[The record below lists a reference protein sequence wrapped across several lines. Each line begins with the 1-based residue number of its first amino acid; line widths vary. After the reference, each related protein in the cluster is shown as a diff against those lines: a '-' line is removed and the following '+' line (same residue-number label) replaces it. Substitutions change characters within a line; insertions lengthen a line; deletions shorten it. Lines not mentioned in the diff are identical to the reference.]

1 MSKVWVFAI
10 AAMLLGVAAFIS
22 ALAAQSPISL
32 AAWFVV
38 PFAAASVASYVAPRV
53 NFKVG
58 MLTAIPSGILLF
70 TASHIAGR
78 LGLADALDGI
88 GTAIAVVFSAPVI
101 AACAAA
107 GAFFGKHL
115 SGGRNA

>member
-1 MSKVWVFAI
+1 MSKAWIFAI
-10 AAMLLGVAAFIS
+10 VAMLLGVAAFIS
-22 ALAAQSPISL
+22 ALAGHSPLSL
-32 AAWFVV
+32 AVWFVV
-38 PFAAASVASYVAPRV
+38 PFAAAAVASYVAPRA

-58 MLTAIPSGILLF
+58 MLTVIPSGILLF

-78 LGLADALDGI
+78 FGLADALDGI
-88 GTAIAVVFSAPVI
+88 GTTIAVVFSAPVI

-107 GAFFGKHL
+107 GAFFGQHL